1 MIDDQLRCG
10 LIRYINWTFT
20 ESVLRPGR
28 LKQVGGK
35 EISMGNTV
43 WKSTQL
49 VDLRYIGAA
58 RAEVV
63 YRPTGGGIL
72 SFGLERKGPGGPDG
86 GEWSLFLSL
95 GYGGLQP
102 DAQNDY

>member
-1 MIDDQLRCG
+1 MIDDQLRGG

-28 LKQVGGK
+28 LKQVAGK
-35 EISMGNTV
+35 EIRMGNTV

-58 RAEVV
+58 RPEVV

-95 GYGGLQP
+95 CYGRLQP

>member
-1 MIDDQLRCG
+1 MIDDQLRGG

-28 LKQVGGK
+28 LKQVAGK
-35 EISMGNTV
+35 EIRMGNTV

-95 GYGGLQP
+95 GYGRLQP